1 MQIAID
7 HHNMVLI
14 QKCFTPWKEITQDTV
29 QEKQRLADEMYNCIL
44 VRRALA
50 SWRRYGHLQSIQL
63 QKARRHYSYTTK
75 VKYFKL
81 WQDYTMMRKEK
92 LATEH
97 NQYRIVKTAFSAW
110 RRYPQVV
117 KEEERR
123 QKRMEEMRK
132 KVQSILPDFG
142 VS

>member
-75 VKYFKL
+75 SNREDSF
-81 WQDYTMMRKEK
+81 QCM
-92 LATEH
+92 
-97 NQYRIVKTAFSAW
+97 
-110 RRYPQVV
+110 
-117 KEEERR
+117 EEIPTGCERR
-123 QKRMEEMRK
+123 RKTSEEDGRNEK
-132 KVQSILPDFG
+132 ESSVYTSRLWCIIAFNDLFKTFYT
-142 VS
+142 